1 VSWPTRA
8 TIYWDPIYNI
18 PLIKPEPGNEDNV
31 FRLRITDPGDARP
44 GFIKDY
50 EKLIKAIRYEF
61 NDDTIYDRFIRNKF
75 ILLNKVP
82 HWDQMWEIISS
93 GNVIGQLFYDP
104 FRGRWRFRLSST
116 GALIAYEENL
126 VDYVIYDGFIRV
138 KKIIREN
145 YSSSSRQVIVVD
157 CKGKIRGL
165 AENIDG
171 TVVVTKVFKYVHRPR
186 ETSERHAGIHDV
198 LKYNR
203 YGLYYFES
211 RAKAFLY
218 SMSEKVGKEV
228 VVSYSGG
235 KDSLTALHLTLETL
249 GDAKLLFNDTGLEL
263 PDTIANVDFIADKYG
278 LEKIIA
284 SAGNAF
290 WDAVE
295 IFGPPGKDYRW
306 CCKIVKLV
314 PLARIA
320 RHKWPSGALNVVGQ
334 RAYESIDRAKSPR
347 VWRNRWIPHL
357 LSITPIQEWSQ
368 LHIWLYIFKHK
379 LPYNRLYDLG
389 FERLGCYV
397 CPSSTLAE
405 FKEVE
410 RTYPGL
416 WHKWINVLER
426 WRKRLNQPLEWIK
439 YGLWRW
445 LTPAVAK
452 QRLVMKIPGYN
463 IDWINEY
470 SLRLLHSKINLTPIE
485 HKEVNNWKYILFNKD
500 LVPDTAQQLFSAN
513 IKMIKHLTISR
524 NKDTLS
530 WLIHSNKAE
539 IIIDKNTVK
548 YRIHEEK
555 GIEDLID
562 VLKIIYRIHGCA
574 RCSSCVIWCP
584 MNVIKLTSLGPLP
597 KVPCS
602 GCRLCLEVCPL
613 ADVLV
618 EKILVPLITGNVR
631 AWKRSTKYRR
641 EEVIESFRALGLIP

>member
-1 VSWPTRA
+1 MSWPIRA
-8 TIYWDPIYNI
+8 MIYWDPIHNI
-18 PLIKPEPGNEDNV
+18 PLIKPEPDIEDSV

-44 GFIKDY
+44 GFKRDY
-50 EKLIKAIRYEF
+50 EKLLEAIKYEF
-61 NDDTIYDRFIRNKF
+61 NDDTIYNRFIRDKF

-82 HWDQMWEIISS
+82 HWDQMWEVISS

-104 FRGRWRFRLSST
+104 FMDKWRFRLSSS
-116 GALIAYEENL
+116 GALIAYRDGL
-126 VDYVIYDGFIRV
+126 VDHVIYDDFIRE
-138 KKIIREN
+138 KKIIREGF
-145 YSSSSRQVIVVD
+145 SSSIRQVIIVD
-157 CKGKIRGL
+157 RRNRVRGL
-165 AENIDG
+165 AENING
-171 TVVVTKVFKYVHRPR
+171 TIIVTKVFRHLHRPK
-186 ETSERHAGIHDV
+186 ETSECNADIHSV
-198 LKYNR
+198 LKHNE

-218 SMSEKVGKEV
+218 SMAEKVKKEV

-249 GDAKLLFNDTGLEL
+249 GEAKLLFNDTGLEL
-263 PDTIANVDFIADKYG
+263 PDTIANVDYIAEKYD
-278 LEKIIA
+278 LEKITA

-290 WDAVE
+290 WNTVE

-320 RHKWPSGALNVVGQ
+320 RRKWPNGALNIVGQ

-368 LHIWLYIFKHK
+368 LHVWLYIFKHK
-379 LPYNRLYDLG
+379 LPYNKLYDLG

-410 RTYPGL
+410 RIHPEL
-416 WHKWINVLER
+416 WSKWNNVLER
-426 WRKRLNQPLEWIK
+426 WKEKLGQPQEWIR

-452 QRLVMKIPGYN
+452 QRLAIKIPGYN
-463 IDWINEY
+463 IDWNIEY
-470 SLRLLHSKINLTPIE
+470 KLRLLHSKIGLAPMEQGDIDG
-485 HKEVNNWKYILFNKD
+485 WKYIVFNKD
-500 LVPDTAQQLFSAN
+500 LVPDNAQYQFSAN
-513 IKMIKHLTISR
+513 IKMLKHITISR
-524 NKDTLS
+524 SKDMNS
-530 WLIHSNKAE
+530 WLIYSDKAE
-539 IIIDKNTVK
+539 IIINKNIIK
-548 YRIHEEK
+548 YRIHENK
-555 GIEDLID
+555 GIEVLID
-562 VLKIIYRIHGCA
+562 TLKIIYRIHGCA

-584 MNVIKLTSLGPLP
+584 INVIRLTSQGPLP
-597 KVPCS
+597 KTPCI
-602 GCRLCLEVCPL
+602 GCRLCLEVCPI

-618 EKILVPLITGNVR
+618 EKILIPLITGNVR
-631 AWKRSTKYRR
+631 AWKRKTKYRR
-641 EEVIESFRALGLIP
+641 EDVIRSFRALGLIP